1 MVWRNHGYQAETKKM
16 HYYAPYKGQ
25 VSEADFRKFAALERV
40 MFEKEAFNEQLY
52 Q

>member
-1 MVWRNHGYQAETKKM
+1 M
-16 HYYAPYKGQ
+16 HYYVPYKGQ

-40 MFEKEAFNEQLY
+40 MFEKEAFHEQLY